1 VCREVVWLTMDL
13 TSNLSNSLS
22 QRSSARAFLGSDHP
36 LTRVL
41 EWLGTLLAH
50 SLLVGLLLSASVAE
64 LVRGAPWA
72 LQVAVAAAI
81 VEAALACVALLL
93 GRHKRKLVLDLIIG
107 GRGDLPFVAV
117 KRQRRR
123 LLDPRIRAKL
133 AARIEGVIKEARAT
147 APKPHLP
154 RAAAPIHV
162 AAASWPVGELRAIAG
177 LLRRS
182 PKDPSGVAL
191 TERLLMDGR
200 SALYGRDVT
209 ALREEVNRVR
219 FLLCA

>member
-13 TSNLSNSLS
+13 TSHLSSSLS
-22 QRSSARAFLGSDHP
+22 QCSSARAFLGSDHP

-50 SLLVGLLLSASVAE
+50 SLLVGLLLSAAVAE

-93 GRHKRKLVLDLIIG
+93 GRYKRELVLDLIIG

-123 LLDPRIRAKL
+123 LLDPRTRAKL

-147 APKPHLP
+147 ARKPHLP

-162 AAASWPVGELRAIAG
+162 AAASWPGWGIARDRWAPAENPPKTQAG
-177 LLRRS
+177 WRSLSGFSWTEDRRS
-182 PKDPSGVAL
+182 MAATS
-191 TERLLMDGR
+191 RR
-200 SALYGRDVT
+200 
-209 ALREEVNRVR
+209 
-219 FLLCA
+219 CAKR